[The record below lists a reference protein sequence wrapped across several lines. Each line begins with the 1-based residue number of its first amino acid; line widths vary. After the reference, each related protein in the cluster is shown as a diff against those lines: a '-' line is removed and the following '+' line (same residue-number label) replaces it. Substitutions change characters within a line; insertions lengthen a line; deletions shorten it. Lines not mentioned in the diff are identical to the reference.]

1 MKKLKLW
8 VHSKEY
14 EENEVVFNPKE
25 FPYVGVGDFLEI
37 FHPEDDKDTIP
48 GQPRLLLQVK
58 TLREDF
64 TQKDVV
70 SVDQTVAAVFNLK
83 NYKDVLINKVDAR

>member
-48 GQPRLLLQVK
+48 GQPRLLLQVGN
-58 TLREDF
+58 
-64 TQKDVV
+64 
-70 SVDQTVAAVFNLK
+70 VF
-83 NYKDVLINKVDAR
+83 RRGG